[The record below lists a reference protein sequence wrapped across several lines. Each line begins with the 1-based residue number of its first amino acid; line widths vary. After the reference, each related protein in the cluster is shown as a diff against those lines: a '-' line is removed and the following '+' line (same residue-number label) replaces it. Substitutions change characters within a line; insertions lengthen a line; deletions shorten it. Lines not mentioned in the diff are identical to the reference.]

1 VKAIPIAWMSP
12 GSPARVKQSEIGVPS
27 SVTGSGALRSARRTL
42 SGVDLH
48 ATGTGLSS
56 VVLHP
61 VTIAAA
67 TIAVTHAQPRV
78 APPPLTRDAD
88 RAATRATAR
97 S

>member
-1 VKAIPIAWMSP
+1 
-12 GSPARVKQSEIGVPS
+12 
-27 SVTGSGALRSARRTL
+27 
-42 SGVDLH
+42 LH